1 VSAFL
6 KGLGGVALAAA
17 VLYGMQ
23 RTTPGYGEITSPR
36 PVSGKLGHRL
46 EARAFAIDIVRV
58 QLART
63 VATKGASR
71 DGSFTT
77 SGVWVLVEG
86 TAEALTE
93 SLTLLSAEWLGPN
106 GVRYAMSQRL
116 SSLPGMLPGQRL
128 EPGLP
133 MPVLMAFEIPE
144 GQVADGTLLIAR
156 SAWAPLAEQ
165 ARIELTGVKPADIR
179 PGLVLARG
187 QGRVPWTLSA
197 E

>member
-1 VSAFL
+1 MSAFL
-6 KGLGGVALAAA
+6 KGLGGVALTAA

-23 RTTPGYGEITSPR
+23 RTTPGYGDITAPR
-36 PVSGKLGHRL
+36 PIAGKLGHRV
-46 EARAFAIDIVRV
+46 EGRTFAIDIGKV

-63 VATKGASR
+63 VITKGAAR
-71 DGSFTT
+71 DGAFTT

-86 TAEALTE
+86 TAEALNE

-133 MPVLMAFEIPE
+133 TPVLMAFEIPE
-144 GQVADGTLLIAR
+144 SQVAGGTLLIAR

-165 ARIELTGVKPADIR
+165 ARIEMAGVKPVDIHS
-179 PGLVLARG
+179 GLVLARAP
-187 QGRVPWTLSA
+187 GRTPWTLSA
-197 E
+197 Q

>member
-1 VSAFL
+1 MARS
-6 KGLGGVALAAA
+6 
-17 VLYGMQ
+17 
-23 RTTPGYGEITSPR
+23 PSPR
-36 PVSGKLGHRL
+36 PVAGKLGHRL
-46 EARAFAIDIVRV
+46 EARAFAIDIAKV

-63 VATKGASR
+63 VAAKGAAR
-71 DGSFTT
+71 DSTFTT

-86 TAEALTE
+86 TAEARTE

-106 GVRYAMSQRL
+106 GVRYAMTQRL
-116 SSLPGMLPGQRL
+116 SSVPGMLPGQRL

-133 MPVLMAFEIPE
+133 TPVLMAFEIPE
-144 GQVADGTLLIAR
+144 GQVAGGTLLIAR

-165 ARIELTGVKPADIR
+165 ARIEMAGVKPVDIR

>member
-1 VSAFL
+1 M
-6 KGLGGVALAAA
+6 ALAAA

-36 PVSGKLGHRL
+36 PVTGRLGHRL
-46 EARAFAIDIVRV
+46 EARAFAVDIAKV

-63 VATKGASR
+63 VTTKGAAR
-71 DGSFTT
+71 DSTFTT

-86 TAEALTE
+86 TAEARTE

-116 SSLPGMLPGQRL
+116 SSLPGMLSGQRL

-133 MPVLMAFEIPE
+133 APVLMAFEIPE
-144 GQVADGTLLIAR
+144 GQVSGGTLLIAR

-165 ARIELTGVKPADIR
+165 ARIEMADAKPADI
-179 PGLVLARG
+179 PLGVVLARG
-187 QGRVPWTLSA
+187 QGRIPWTLNGQ
-197 E
+197 

>member
-1 VSAFL
+1 VSVFL
-6 KGLGGVALAAA
+6 KGLGGAVLATA

-23 RTTPGYGEITSPR
+23 RTTPGYGDITSPR
-36 PVSGKLGHRL
+36 PVVGTFGHRL
-46 EARAFAIDIVRV
+46 EARAFAIDIAKV

-63 VATKGASR
+63 ITTKGASR
-71 DGSFTT
+71 DSTFTT

-86 TAEALTE
+86 TAEALSE
-93 SLTLLSAEWLGPN
+93 SLTLLSAEWLGSN
-106 GVRYAMSQRL
+106 GVRYAMTQRL
-116 SSLPGMLPGQRL
+116 SSQPGMLPGQRL

-133 MPVLMAFEIPE
+133 TPVLMAFEIPE
-144 GQVADGTLLIAR
+144 GQVAGGTLLIAR

-165 ARIELTGVKPADIR
+165 ARIEMTGVTLSDVR
-179 PGLVLARG
+179 PGVVLARG

>member
-1 VSAFL
+1 MSGFL
-6 KGLGGVALAAA
+6 KGLAGVALAAV

-23 RTTPGYGEITSPR
+23 HTTPGYGEITSPR
-36 PVSGKLGHRL
+36 PVAGKLGHRV
-46 EARAFAIDIVRV
+46 EARAFTIGIAKV

-63 VATKGASR
+63 ITTRGMARNQT
-71 DGSFTT
+71 FTT
-77 SGVWVLVEG
+77 SGVWVVIEG
-86 TAEALTE
+86 AAEARNA

-133 MPVLMAFEIPE
+133 VPVLMVFEVPE
-144 GQVADGTLLIAR
+144 SQVAGGTLLIAR
-156 SAWAPLAEQ
+156 SAWTPLEEQ
-165 ARIELTGVKPADIR
+165 ARIEMAGVKPDDIR
-179 PGLVLARG
+179 AGLVLARG
-187 QGRVPWTLSA
+187 QGIVPWALSA

>member
-1 VSAFL
+1 MARS
-6 KGLGGVALAAA
+6 
-17 VLYGMQ
+17 
-23 RTTPGYGEITSPR
+23 PSPR
-36 PVSGKLGHRL
+36 PVAGKLGHRL
-46 EARAFAIDIVRV
+46 EARAFAIDIAKV

-63 VATKGASR
+63 VATKGAAR
-71 DGSFTT
+71 DSTFTT

-86 TAEALTE
+86 TAEARTE

-144 GQVADGTLLIAR
+144 GQVAGGTLLIAR

-165 ARIELTGVKPADIR
+165 ARIELAGVKPVDIR
-179 PGLVLARG
+179 SGLVLARG

>member
-1 VSAFL
+1 MSAFL
-6 KGLGGVALAAA
+6 KGLLGVALAAA
-17 VLYGMQ
+17 VLYGMR
-23 RTTPGYGEITSPR
+23 RTAPGYGEITSPR
-36 PVSGKLGHRL
+36 PVAGQLGHRL
-46 EARAFAIDIVRV
+46 EARAFAIDIAKV
-58 QLART
+58 QLARS
-63 VATKGASR
+63 VVTKGASR
-71 DGSFTT
+71 DASFTT

-86 TAEALTE
+86 TAEALSE

-133 MPVLMAFEIPE
+133 TPVLMAFEIPE
-144 GQVADGTLLIAR
+144 GQVAGGTLLIAR

-165 ARIELTGVKPADIR
+165 ARIGMLGVKPADVR
-179 PGLVLARG
+179 PGLVLAGG

>member
-6 KGLGGVALAAA
+6 KGLGGVVLAAA
-17 VLYGMQ
+17 VIYGMQ
-23 RTTPGYGEITSPR
+23 RTTPSYGVITAPR
-36 PVSGKLGHRL
+36 PVAGTLGHRL
-46 EARAFAIDIVRV
+46 EGRAFAVDIGKVH
-58 QLART
+58 LART
-63 VATKGASR
+63 VTTKGAAR
-71 DGSFTT
+71 DNTFTT

-86 TAEALTE
+86 TAEALNE

-144 GQVADGTLLIAR
+144 GQVAGGTLLIAR

-165 ARIELTGVKPADIR
+165 ARIEMAGVKPVDIR
-179 PGLVLARG
+179 DGLLFMRA
-187 QGRVPWTLSA
+187 QGRTPWTLSA
-197 E
+197 Q

>member
-1 VSAFL
+1 
-6 KGLGGVALAAA
+6 
-17 VLYGMQ
+17 M
-23 RTTPGYGEITSPR
+23 
-36 PVSGKLGHRL
+36 
-46 EARAFAIDIVRV
+46 

-63 VATKGASR
+63 VVTKSAIR
-71 DGSFTT
+71 DGTFTT

-86 TAEALTE
+86 TAEALSE

-133 MPVLMAFEIPE
+133 TPVLMAFEIPE
-144 GQVADGTLLIAR
+144 SQVAGGTLIIAR

-165 ARIELTGVKPADIR
+165 ARIELTGVKPVDIR
-179 PGLVLARG
+179 SGLVLTRV

-197 E
+197 P

>member
-1 VSAFL
+1 MSAFL

-23 RTTPGYGEITSPR
+23 RTTPGYGDITAPR
-36 PVSGKLGHRL
+36 PVSGTLGHRV
-46 EARAFAIDIVRV
+46 EGHSFAIDITKV

-63 VATKGASR
+63 VVTKGVAR
-71 DGSFTT
+71 DATFTT

-86 TAEALTE
+86 TAEALNE

-116 SSLPGMLPGQRL
+116 SSLPGMMPGQRL

-133 MPVLMAFEIPE
+133 TPVLMAFEIPE
-144 GQVADGTLLIAR
+144 GQVAGGTLLIAR

-165 ARIELTGVKPADIR
+165 ARIDMAGVTPVDIHSS
-179 PGLVLARG
+179 LVLARA

-197 E
+197 Q

>member
-1 VSAFL
+1 MSAIL
-6 KGLGGVALAAA
+6 KGLGSVALAAA

-23 RTTPGYGEITSPR
+23 RTTPSYGDITSPR
-36 PVSGKLGHRL
+36 PVAGKLGHRL
-46 EARAFAIDIVRV
+46 EARAFAIDIAKV

-63 VATKGASR
+63 IATKGTSR
-71 DGSFTT
+71 DSTFTT

-86 TAEALTE
+86 TAEALNE

-106 GVRYAMSQRL
+106 GVRYAMTQRL
-116 SSLPGMLPGQRL
+116 SSVPGMLPGQRL

-133 MPVLMAFEIPE
+133 TPVLMAFEIPE
-144 GQVADGTLLIAR
+144 GQVAGGTLLIAR

-165 ARIELTGVKPADIR
+165 ARIEMAGVKPADIR
-179 PGLVLARG
+179 PGVVLARG
-187 QGRVPWTLSA
+187 QGRVPWTLSV

>member
-1 VSAFL
+1 MNAFFRA
-6 KGLGGVALAAA
+6 LGGVALAAA

-23 RTTPGYGEITSPR
+23 RTTPGYGDITSPQ
-36 PVSGKLGHRL
+36 PVVGKPGHRL
-46 EARAFAIDIVRV
+46 ETRTFAIDVARV

-63 VATKGASR
+63 VTTRGVSR
-71 DGSFTT
+71 DGTFTT
-77 SGVWVLVEG
+77 SGVWLLVEG

-93 SLTLLSAEWLGPN
+93 SLTLMSAEWLGAN

-133 MPVLMAFEIPE
+133 APVLMAFELPE
-144 GQVADGTLLIAR
+144 GQVAGGTLLIAR
-156 SAWAPLAEQ
+156 SAWAPLAQQ
-165 ARIELTGVKPADIR
+165 ARIDMTGATPADVR
-179 PGLVLARG
+179 SGLVLARA

-197 E
+197 D

>member
-1 VSAFL
+1 MRAFL
-6 KGLGGVALAAA
+6 KGLGGVVLAAV
-17 VLYGMQ
+17 VLYAMQ
-23 RTTPGYGEITSPR
+23 QTTPGYGDITSPR
-36 PVSGKLGHRL
+36 PVAGKLGHRL
-46 EARAFAIDIVRV
+46 EAGAFAIDIAKV

-63 VATKGASR
+63 VATKGAGR
-71 DGSFTT
+71 DNTFTT

-86 TAEALTE
+86 TAEALSE
-93 SLTLLSAEWLGPN
+93 SLTLLSAEWLGPT

-133 MPVLMAFEIPE
+133 TPVLMAFEIPE
-144 GQVADGTLLIAR
+144 GQVAGGTLLVAR
-156 SAWAPLAEQ
+156 SAWTPLAEQ
-165 ARIELTGVKPADIR
+165 ARIELTGLKPVDIR
-179 PGLVLARG
+179 PGVVLARG

>member
-6 KGLGGVALAAA
+6 KGLGGVVLAAA

-23 RTTPGYGEITSPR
+23 RTTPGYGDITAPR
-36 PVSGKLGHRL
+36 AVAGKLGHRL
-46 EARAFAIDIVRV
+46 DGRAFAIDIAKV

-63 VATKGASR
+63 IVTRSIGR
-71 DGSFTT
+71 DSSFTT
-77 SGVWVLVEG
+77 SGVWVVVEG
-86 TAEALTE
+86 TAEALHG

-116 SSLPGMLPGQRL
+116 SSAPGMLPSQRL

-133 MPVLMAFEIPE
+133 TPVLMAFEIPE
-144 GQVADGTLLIAR
+144 SQVAGGTLLIAR

-165 ARIELTGVKPADIR
+165 ARIEMTGVKPADIQSN
-179 PGLVLARG
+179 LVLARA
-187 QGRVPWTLSA
+187 QGRVPWTLTA
-197 E
+197 Q

>member
-1 VSAFL
+1 MNAFL

-23 RTTPGYGEITSPR
+23 RTTPGYGDITAPR
-36 PVSGKLGHRL
+36 PLSGTLGHRL
-46 EARAFAIDIVRV
+46 EGRAFAIDVVKV

-63 VATKGASR
+63 IVTRSGSR
-71 DGSFTT
+71 DSTFTT
-77 SGVWVLVEG
+77 SGVWVVAEG
-86 TAEALTE
+86 TAEALNE

-116 SSLPGMLPGQRL
+116 SSAPGMLPGQRL

-133 MPVLMAFEIPE
+133 TPVLMAFELPE
-144 GQVADGTLLIAR
+144 SQVAGGTLLIAR

-165 ARIELTGVKPADIR
+165 ARIEMTGVKPVDIHTS
-179 PGLVLARG
+179 LVLARA
-187 QGRVPWTLSA
+187 QGRVPWTLTVQ
-197 E
+197 

>member
-1 VSAFL
+1 MNAFL
-6 KGLGGVALAAA
+6 KGVGGVALAAA

-23 RTTPGYGEITSPR
+23 QTTPGYGEITSPR
-36 PVSGKLGHRL
+36 PVAGKLGHRL
-46 EARAFAIDIVRV
+46 EARAFAVDIGKV

-63 VATKGASR
+63 VVSKSASR
-71 DGSFTT
+71 ESTFTT

-86 TAEALTE
+86 TAEALNE

-133 MPVLMAFEIPE
+133 TPVLMAFEIPE
-144 GQVADGTLLIAR
+144 SQVAGGTLLIAR

-165 ARIELTGVKPADIR
+165 ARIEMTGVKPADIQSS
-179 PGLVLARG
+179 LVFARA

-197 E
+197 Q

>member
-1 VSAFL
+1 MSVLL
-6 KGLGGVALAAA
+6 KGLGGVVLAAA

-36 PVSGKLGHRL
+36 PVMGKFGHRL
-46 EARAFAIDIVRV
+46 ETRAFTIDITKV

-63 VATKGASR
+63 VTTKGASR
-71 DGSFTT
+71 NGTFTT

-86 TAEALTE
+86 TAEALSE

-144 GQVADGTLLIAR
+144 NQVAGGTLLIAR

-165 ARIELTGVKPADIR
+165 ARIEMAGVKPVDIQ
-179 PGLVLARG
+179 PGLVLARA
-187 QGRVPWTLSA
+187 QGRVPWTLSTQ
-197 E
+197 

>member
-6 KGLGGVALAAA
+6 KGLGGVALAVA

-23 RTTPGYGEITSPR
+23 RSTPGYGEITSPR
-36 PVSGKLGHRL
+36 PVAGKLGHRL
-46 EARAFAIDIVRV
+46 EARAFAVDIAKV

-63 VATKGASR
+63 VVTKGAAR
-71 DGSFTT
+71 DSTFAT

-86 TAEALTE
+86 TAEALSE

-133 MPVLMAFEIPE
+133 IPVLMAFEIPE
-144 GQVADGTLLIAR
+144 GQVAGGTLLIAR

-165 ARIELTGVKPADIR
+165 ARIELAGVKPVDIR

>member
-1 VSAFL
+1 MSAFL
-6 KGLGGVALAAA
+6 KGLGSVALAAV

-36 PVSGKLGHRL
+36 PVAGKVGHRL
-46 EARAFAIDIVRV
+46 ETRAFAVDIAKV
-58 QLART
+58 QLVRT
-63 VATKGASR
+63 ITTKGVAR
-71 DGSFTT
+71 DSSFTT

-86 TAEALTE
+86 TAEALSE
-93 SLTLLSAEWLGPN
+93 SLTLLSAEWLGRN

-116 SSLPGMLPGQRL
+116 SSLPGLLPSQRL

-133 MPVLMAFEIPE
+133 TPVLMGFEIPE
-144 GQVADGTLLIAR
+144 GQVAGGTLLIAR

-165 ARIELTGVKPADIR
+165 ARIEMPGVNAVDIQ
-179 PGLVLARG
+179 PGLVLARA

-197 E
+197 P

>member
-6 KGLGGVALAAA
+6 KGLAGVALAAA

-23 RTTPGYGEITSPR
+23 RPTRGYGEISSPR
-36 PVSGKLGHRL
+36 PVAGKLGHRL
-46 EARAFAIDIVRV
+46 EARAFAIDIAKV

-63 VATKGASR
+63 IATKGTSR
-71 DGSFTT
+71 DSTFTT

-86 TAEALTE
+86 TAEALSE
-93 SLTLLSAEWLGPN
+93 SLTLSSAEWLGPN

-116 SSLPGMLPGQRL
+116 SSLPGMLPAQRL

-133 MPVLMAFEIPE
+133 TPVLMAFEIPE
-144 GQVADGTLLIAR
+144 GQVAGGTLLVAR
-156 SAWAPLAEQ
+156 SAWAPLVEQ
-165 ARIELTGVKPADIR
+165 ARIEMTGVKPVDVR

>member
-6 KGLGGVALAAA
+6 KGLGGVTLAAA
-17 VLYGMQ
+17 VLYGLQ
-23 RTTPGYGEITSPR
+23 RTTPGYGEITAPR
-36 PVSGKLGHRL
+36 PVAGKLGHRL
-46 EARAFAIDIVRV
+46 EARAFAIDVAKV

-63 VATKGASR
+63 ITTKSAAR
-71 DGSFTT
+71 DGTFTT
-77 SGVWVLVEG
+77 TGVWMLVEG

-93 SLTLLSAEWLGPN
+93 SLTLSSAEWLGPN

-133 MPVLMAFEIPE
+133 TPVLMAFEIPE
-144 GQVADGTLLIAR
+144 GQVAGGTLLIAR

-165 ARIELTGVKPADIR
+165 ARIAMARVKPVDIHS
-179 PGLVLARG
+179 GLVLARA

-197 E
+197 P

>member
-1 VSAFL
+1 MARSPRRVRSRASSAIVS
-6 KGLGGVALAAA
+6 KRV
-17 VLYGMQ
+17 
-23 RTTPGYGEITSPR
+23 PSPSTSP
-36 PVSGKLGHRL
+36 
-46 EARAFAIDIVRV
+46 
-58 QLART
+58 
-63 VATKGASR
+63 TKGAAR
-71 DGSFTT
+71 DSTFTT

-86 TAEALTE
+86 TVEARTE

-106 GVRYAMSQRL
+106 SVRYAMSQRL

-144 GQVADGTLLIAR
+144 GQVAGGTLLIAR

-165 ARIELTGVKPADIR
+165 ARIEMAGVKPVDIR
-179 PGLVLARG
+179 SGLVLARG
-187 QGRVPWTLSA
+187 QGRMPWTLSA